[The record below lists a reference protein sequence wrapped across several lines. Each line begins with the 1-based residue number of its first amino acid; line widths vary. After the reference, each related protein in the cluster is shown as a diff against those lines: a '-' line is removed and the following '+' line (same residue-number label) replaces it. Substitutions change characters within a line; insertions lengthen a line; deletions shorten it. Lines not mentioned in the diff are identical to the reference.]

1 MYSRH
6 MLHGIVECV
15 GVRHSTDAIM
25 VHREWHRDSVKHRT
39 KTKEKKRVDD
49 RRRREVLAVEFL
61 PFPRRRCPCRHPS
74 PVVCYRRILRFEGGG
89 SRIACIVALLEG
101 VDYSHVQVRL
111 CIDWKEFPDLQHY
124 PTCGEARYK
133 EESADMKWHKD
144 KRVETDDVLRHPAD
158 IEGWKHFDSEFSNFA
173 SEPRNVRLGLG
184 LDGFN
189 QFGQMSTSYSM
200 WPVVLLPYNLS
211 PWKCMKEIKIFMSL
225 LIPDFRSSGREIDVY
240 LQPFIEELKELWTF
254 GDMPDVMHI
263 EKNICDN
270 LIGTLLNVEGKT
282 TDTTN
287 AQLDL

>member
-1 MYSRH
+1 
-6 MLHGIVECV
+6 
-15 GVRHSTDAIM
+15 
-25 VHREWHRDSVKHRT
+25 
-39 KTKEKKRVDD
+39 
-49 RRRREVLAVEFL
+49 
-61 PFPRRRCPCRHPS
+61 
-74 PVVCYRRILRFEGGG
+74 
-89 SRIACIVALLEG
+89 
-101 VDYSHVQVRL
+101 
-111 CIDWKEFPDLQHY
+111 
-124 PTCGEARYK
+124 
-133 EESADMKWHKD
+133 MKWHKD